1 MLSHLN
7 YTQSGRI
14 FPMIFPPG
22 VHATKRL
29 FDLVTSLAGLILL
42 SPFLF
47 LIAILVWTKNG
58 RPILY
63 KQPRPGYK
71 GKPFFIY
78 KFRTMTDKRDLAGDL
93 LPDSERLTG
102 FGRVLRSTS
111 LDELPEIINILK
123 GDMSWVGP
131 RPLLMQ
137 YLERYSKE
145 QMRRHD
151 VLPGVTGWAQ
161 VNGRNALS
169 WQEKFRLDVWY
180 VDHWRFWLDIKI
192 LWMSVWKV
200 LRREG
205 ISQDGHATAEE
216 FMGNDEARQP

>member
-1 MLSHLN
+1 
-7 YTQSGRI
+7 
-14 FPMIFPPG
+14 MIFPPG
-22 VHATKRL
+22 IHVVKRL
-29 FDLVTSLAGLILL
+29 LDLAISLAGLILL
-42 SPFLF
+42 SPFL
-47 LIAILVWTKNG
+47 LIIAVLLWAKNG
-58 RPILY
+58 HPILY
-63 KQPRPGYK
+63 RQQRPGYK
-71 GKPFFIY
+71 GIPFFIY

-102 FGRVLRSTS
+102 IGRFLRSTS

-123 GDMSWVGP
+123 GEMSWVGP

-137 YLERYSKE
+137 YLGRYSEE

-151 VLPGVTGWAQ
+151 ILPGVTGWAQ

-169 WQEKFRLDVWY
+169 WPEKFRLDVWY
-180 VDHWRFWLDIKI
+180 VDHWSLRLDIRI

-216 FMGNDEARQP
+216 FLGNDELRQP